1 MFIQKQDKN
10 QIEQY
15 EKFLKIAGS
24 LSKLFSDSMVPYL
37 YYRVA
42 EKVFC
47 KAFNAE
53 DLSRGDLSAD
63 AKKGSLGIGLKTFL
77 IGNGKSY
84 QKVAEF
90 NGDRPTYSH
99 LSPEKIIRKISE
111 LRNAR
116 IEFTNRTH
124 SLENGIY
131 HCVIRDKDKFLIYE
145 ETMDFINIDKINH
158 VKANNNSISFK
169 DDKNDY
175 TFLISKSTLTKKF
188 ISEPFSHKINIEIL
202 MDPLKELSKL
212 FGSEGLLFGN
222 ERILQTIYLPLYGK
236 NKVVFEKSGLNQWNA
251 GGRTRNED
259 EVYIPVPADIHAKYP
274 TFFPSR
280 EEVMNIKL
288 PNGEVIQ
295 AKMCQDGDKALMSY
309 PNKKLGNWI
318 LRDLLKIRVGELV
331 TYDKLQTIGI
341 DSVRIDK
348 IDERN
353 YELNFASI
361 DSFERFRENYL

>member
-1 MFIQKQDKN
+1 MFIHNQENN
-10 QIEQY
+10 QIIEY
-15 EKFLKIAGS
+15 ENFLKIAGS
-24 LSKLFSDSMVPYL
+24 LSKLFSDSAVPYL

-90 NGDRPTYSH
+90 NGDRSSYSD
-99 LSPEKIIRKISE
+99 LNPEKMIRRISE

-124 SLENGIY
+124 SLESGIY

-145 ETMDFINIDKINH
+145 EEMNLINIDKINN
-158 VKANNNSISFK
+158 VKVNNNSVSFK

-175 TFLISKSTLTKKF
+175 SFLISKSTLTKRFTSKPVAHE
-188 ISEPFSHKINIEIL
+188 ISIDILADPF
-202 MDPLKELSKL
+202 KELGKL
-212 FGSEGLLFGN
+212 FGTDGLLFEN
-222 ERILQTIYLPLYGK
+222 ERIIQTVYLPLYGN
-236 NKVVFEKSGLNQWNA
+236 NKVVYEKSGLNQWNA
-251 GGRTRNED
+251 GGRDRNED
-259 EVYIPVPADIHAKYP
+259 EIYIPVPASVHAKYP
-274 TFFPSR
+274 DFFPSR
-280 EEVMNIKL
+280 DEIMNIKL
-288 PNGEVIQ
+288 PNGEIIK
-295 AKMCQDGDKALMSY
+295 AKMCQDHDKALMSY
-309 PNKKLGNWI
+309 PNKKLGNWL
-318 LRDLLKIRVGELV
+318 LRDLLKIPVGQLV

-341 DSVRIDK
+341 DSVRLDK
-348 IDERN
+348 VDMHN

-361 DSFERFRENYL
+361 DSFERFKENYL